1 VVIGI
6 PVIIQ
11 FVPEN
16 LLSQFTAMPMQIF
29 DWAKRPQ
36 EAFQSVAAAGIIVLM
51 VFLLLMNSIAV
62 FIRNKFQKRY

>member
-1 VVIGI
+1 
-6 PVIIQ
+6 
-11 FVPEN
+11 
-16 LLSQFTAMPMQIF
+16 MQIF